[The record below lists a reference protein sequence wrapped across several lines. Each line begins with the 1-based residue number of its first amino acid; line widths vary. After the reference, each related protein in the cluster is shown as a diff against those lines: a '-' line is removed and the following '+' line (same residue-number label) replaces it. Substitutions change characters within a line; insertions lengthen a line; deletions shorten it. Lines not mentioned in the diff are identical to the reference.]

1 MPCCIFLHHQEC
13 SRAMKL
19 NTSSYF
25 IILHRFLIT
34 SDVISTW
41 SCPILLVAWSSLAA
55 HAYLPKHKRIWLTL
69 KKVTI
74 VWHAKSLHVQ
84 YVTDHQNLLVKSSQY
99 PFYGCSLRPSF
110 RGLSHSVAPQVY
122 YVCQV
127 TSLEEGLTPG
137 ELTDGPDLAPSGTI
151 SDIKWDRMYSASAPK
166 HVSACFCSY
175 VMSWRPE

>member
-1 MPCCIFLHHQEC
+1 MLASDEVE
-13 SRAMKL
+13 

-34 SDVISTW
+34 SDAISTW
-41 SCPILLVAWSSLAA
+41 RCPILLVAWSSLAA
-55 HAYLPKHKRIWLTL
+55 HAYLPKYKRIWLTL

-74 VWHAKSLHVQ
+74 VWHAKKLHGQVFS
-84 YVTDHQNLLVKSSQY
+84 VSILR
-99 PFYGCSLRPSF
+99 CSLRPSF
-110 RGLSHSVAPQVY
+110 RGLSHSVTPQVY
-122 YVCQV
+122 NVCQV

-166 HVSACFCSY
+166 DVSACFCNY
-175 VMSWRPE
+175 VMSWRPEYKSNC